1 MNAVGPEAPD
11 LSAARRHAAAAML
24 DAGTLAYI
32 DGGSGQEETLRANT
46 AAWRRLALQPR
57 VLRDMTVVETAT
69 TLLGAPVAAPVAL
82 APTAMHLL
90 ADPEGE
96 AASARA
102 AERTGLLLVASQAAN
117 RSWQEIAD
125 AAPGALRWTQMYM
138 LRDRGLTR
146 ELAVYAKES
155 GSRAIVLCVD
165 GVALPR
171 RSRMDGNA
179 FVPPDGMP
187 FPNLAPASARG
198 RGVELGA
205 VVSAFDPAV
214 TFADLALVREWSGLP
229 LVVKGVLHARD
240 AVECVD
246 AGADAIAVS
255 NHGGRQLD
263 GCVATAD
270 VLAEIADAVGA
281 RAEVYVDGGIRT
293 GPDVVKALALG
304 ARAAFVGR
312 PALWALAAGGTDG
325 LASYLGELQEDVR
338 RTLAFCG
345 CTSPDAVRGDR
356 VRPRPGP

>member
-1 MNAVGPEAPD
+1 MNAAAPD
-11 LSAARRHAAAAML
+11 SADPSAAQRRAAAAVL
-24 DAGTLAYI
+24 DAGALAYI
-32 DGGSGQEETLRANT
+32 DGGSGHEETLRANLS
-46 AAWRRLALQPR
+46 AWRRLALQPR
-57 VLRDMTVVETAT
+57 VLRDMTVVDTST
-69 TLLGAPVAAPVAL
+69 TLLGAPVAGPVAL

-96 AASARA
+96 AATARA
-102 AERTGLLLVASQAAN
+102 AERTGTLLVASQAAN
-117 RSWQEIAD
+117 RSWAEIAD
-125 AAPGALRWTQMYM
+125 AAPGSLRWTQMYM
-138 LRDRGLTR
+138 LRDRGVTR
-146 ELAVYAKES
+146 ELAAYARES

-171 RSRMDGNA
+171 RSRMDGHA
-179 FVPPDGMP
+179 FVPPDGMA
-187 FPNLAPASARG
+187 FPNLAPPSATG
-198 RGVELGA
+198 RGAELGA
-205 VVSAFDPAV
+205 AVAAFDPAV
-214 TFADLALVREWSGLP
+214 TFDDLALVKEWSGLP

-246 AGADAIAVS
+246 AGADAVAVS

-312 PALWALAAGGTDG
+312 PALWALAAGGTAG
-325 LASYLGELQEDVR
+325 LAAYLGELHDDVR

-345 CTSPDAVRGDR
+345 CASPDAVRRGH
-356 VRPRPGP
+356 VRPRPAS